1 MEQRPGFECCWF
13 VVFFG
18 CLSDA
23 CFLFKLLVSGS
34 LSTALVHMVSKEA
47 PAGVPAAV
55 KITQRGCETKSSF
68 IPASPA

>member
-1 MEQRPGFECCWF
+1 MAWNKDQDLNAVGL
-13 VVFFG
+13 
-18 CLSDA
+18 LSFLDACQMA

-55 KITQRGCETKSSF
+55 KITAEGV
-68 IPASPA
+68 